1 MELKDLIKEYYN
13 SNDQTEKL
21 ELRNRLLKKKTEL
34 DLPIAFE
41 IPVLAHYDTFVMSG
55 KKAFLEA
62 MLKFA
67 S

>member
-1 MELKDLIKEYYN
+1 MELKELIKKYYD
-13 SNDQTEKL
+13 SNDKTEKS
-21 ELRNRLLKKKTEL
+21 ELRNELLKKKTEL

-41 IPVLAHYDTFVMSG
+41 YAVKSHYDGFCTTGSKG
-55 KKAFLEA
+55 FLEV